1 MSGSGHMSVSD
12 ENVCDLS
19 IVKAVYRN
27 IGAGEGSPGWVYQ
40 IDVAQDG
47 GSRTQIC
54 VHQSIADKFAD
65 ELSALASLIRAHSR
79 HRRAD

>member
-1 MSGSGHMSVSD
+1 MSVSD

-19 IVKAVYRN
+19 IIKAVYRN
-27 IGAGEGSPGWVYQ
+27 IDAGEGSPGWVYQ
-40 IDVAQDG
+40 IDVTQDG
-47 GSRTQIC
+47 ANNTQFC
-54 VHQSIADKFAD
+54 VPQRIADKFAD